1 MQVTSQLGDGS
12 TFWFTVVLDKAEM
25 QVDELRRVSP
35 DMCPI
40 LVVASNTSTRHML
53 TGGGLH
59 SSTSQLN
66 MSHFLS
72 LKLQSSSTSQLN
84 LSRFSQ

>member
-53 TGGGLH
+53 TGCLEAWGADVSAAVDLTVWRC
-59 SSTSQLN
+59 SS
-66 MSHFLS
+66 
-72 LKLQSSSTSQLN
+72 
-84 LSRFSQ
+84 